1 MAIDGI
7 KVSVLLVESVPRSLM
22 MATARQRPSP
32 FGFKTRRRVGAAAAR
47 APCSLSDDGPV
58 HDVSTHARLTH
69 LNPVTV
75 VVARVVLGPTIRSA
89 AGQGLAAVSVV
100 GGSRVVVAVWPPQG
114 LRPIVAGRGAD
125 AVVTARHGPDTTI
138 TTTTTPPIT
147 IITTA
152 NASPGHC
159 LARSGTYQLDARGR
173 LPAAPVLLTPL
184 EAAVI
189 VVMVVMVIVS
199 IITTLTLTHHH
210 AITHLMVT
218 TLTSIIT
225 MRPMGRPTIISTSLR
240 SARHDD
246 SGVMVDDVMA
256 ARVADAAPTEPV

>member
-138 TTTTTPPIT
+138 TITATPPIT
-147 IITTA
+147 IIMTA
-152 NASPGHC
+152 NASPG
-159 LARSGTYQLDARGR
+159 LAL
-173 LPAAPVLLTPL
+173 VLLTPL

-189 VVMVVMVIVS
+189 VVTVVMVIVS
-199 IITTLTLTHHH
+199 ISIVTTLTLTRHH

-246 SGVMVDDVMA
+246 SGVMVNDVMA